1 MKKVLALLLAALMLV
16 GFAAC
21 SDGDEPVQSSDP
33 SATSSEEALA
43 ALPNVAGQPVE
54 EALAALTA
62 AGYTNVKT
70 VSAHK
75 DGVAKDVVIAQSR
88 TADAVYDADTLIL
101 LQVSNGLSAEESAKT
116 PIEDPLLAERETL
129 SAGANADYQ
138 PLNYDNIKGIW
149 LSQLDLIP
157 AYYDYDNEVQ
167 RTEDDYAAKIDKIM
181 SNIKDSGF
189 NTVFVQVHPDCDSM
203 YVSALYPWSDYF
215 NGNSNR
221 DQNQA
226 LLSDDAKVLA
236 DRSYGNTSLY
246 DPMPIMIEAAHK
258 YGLSFQA
265 WINPMRA
272 YALDEVAYV
281 NDSYTI
287 KQWYNDEE
295 KGSTYL
301 FQTKTRLYLNPAYEE
316 VRQYIVDVAVE
327 ICRYYDVDGIHL
339 DDYFYPDTN
348 TKYDKEAFNAQKD
361 SDGSFDN
368 ILAFRRNNVNLLVKA
383 LHDAVKAENK
393 DMLFGIS
400 PGGNIQTNMNTLC
413 ADVET
418 WCTTDGY
425 IDYIMPQIYWGFDH
439 ATAAFDEM
447 SDKWITLTTAES
459 VDVIIGT
466 CMHKIGKEDTY
477 AGEDGKTE
485 WIDKDDVL
493 KRSFEWIEKNKEY
506 VDGACVFSYQYLFD
520 VLTGEQVEYTKA
532 QADNF
537 LPVMQALA
545 W

>member
-1 MKKVLALLLAALMLV
+1 MKKIIALLLAALMLV

-21 SDGDEPVQSSDP
+21 SDGDEPAQSSDP
-33 SATSSEEALA
+33 SATSSEEAVNE
-43 ALPNVAGQPVE
+43 LPSVVGKTAE
-54 EALAALTA
+54 EAVAAISA

-70 VSAHK
+70 VYAHK
-75 DGVAKDVVIAQSR
+75 DGVAKDVVIAQSK
-88 TADAVYDADTLIL
+88 TADAVYDADALIL
-101 LQVSNGLSAEESAKT
+101 LQISNGLSAEDSAKT
-116 PIEDPLLAERETL
+116 PIEDPLLAGRETL

-167 RTEDDYAAKIDKIM
+167 RTEDDYVAKIDKIM
-181 SNIKDSGF
+181 SNIKDCGF

-203 YVSALYPWSDYF
+203 YVSSLYPWSDYL

-221 DQNQA
+221 NQNQV

-265 WINPMRA
+265 WINPMRG

-295 KGSTYL
+295 KSSTYL

-339 DDYFYPDTN
+339 DDYFYPDNN
-348 TKYDKEAFNAQKD
+348 TQYDKTAFNAQKD
-361 SDGSFDN
+361 SEDGFDN
-368 ILAFRRNNVNLLVKA
+368 VLAFRRNNVNLLVKA

-400 PGGNIQTNMNTLC
+400 PGGNIQTNMTSLC

-418 WCTTDGY
+418 WCSTDGY

-439 ATAAFDEM
+439 ATAAFDAM
-447 SDKWITLTTAES
+447 CDKWITLTTAES

-485 WIDKDDVL
+485 WIDKDDIL
-493 KRSFEWIEKNKEY
+493 KRSFEWIERNKEY
-506 VDGACVFSYQYLFD
+506 VDGTCVFSYQYLFD

-532 QADNF
+532 QADNY